1 MASGMTGGG
10 GSQEGEE
17 GDSEDGV
24 GGEEPPGLAKCSIAR
39 RVNARRPST
48 TATEA
53 AERPKPQEG
62 LLWNHGASSSVL
74 AAAAT
79 GGRQG
84 RRLSEHRIPSSFG
97 GRRGMTPASEGI
109 AANDFLPDTRT
120 GTTAAITMTAAK
132 RPRTSGNAAVP
143 VPTAP
148 SSRSFRPLP
157 DADGVPSG
165 LLPVQLRNTATD
177 EDGSLAT
184 TFGDGGTAMRH
195 PQPRRRY
202 SYLSF
207 AENPH
212 ATTAEMIR
220 RYRGQTR
227 RHSMPL
233 RQPAAAQLAGDAP
246 PTPLATGRR
255 RASESNTRWHYYVSA
270 NSAGRSGSS
279 VSRPRTSV
287 GGSRWSQDVCFLQH
301 MRGRSRLAPAT
312 RTAGGRWGANHGRLE
327 ALIPG
332 EEMQPPRASIIYRIP
347 RESGPWVLDT
357 NHPHPHPRIRENYLP
372 YL

>member
-17 GDSEDGV
+17 GDSEDGE
-24 GGEEPPGLAKCSIAR
+24 GGEEPSGSPKYSIAR

-48 TATEA
+48 TAAEA
-53 AERPKPQEG
+53 TERPKPQER
-62 LLWNHGASSSVL
+62 LVWNHAASLSSL
-74 AAAAT
+74 TGAAAPAP
-79 GGRQG
+79 GGRQA
-84 RRLSEHRIPSSFG
+84 RQLSEHRMPSSFG
-97 GRRGMTPASEGI
+97 CRRGTVSAAEGI
-109 AANDFLPDTRT
+109 AADDFLPDTRA
-120 GTTAAITMTAAK
+120 GATAAATMTAAK
-132 RPRTSGNAAVP
+132 SPRTSGHAAVP

-148 SSRSFRPLP
+148 SSRSLRPLL

-165 LLPVQLRNTATD
+165 LLPAQLGTTATD
-177 EDGSLAT
+177 ADGASAT
-184 TFGDGGTAMRH
+184 MFGHGGTAMRH

-202 SYLSF
+202 SSLSF

-220 RYRGQTR
+220 RYRGLIR
-227 RHSMPL
+227 RHSMPS
-233 RQPAAAQLAGDAP
+233 RRSGAAQLAGNTP
-246 PTPLATGRR
+246 SPPLATGRR
-255 RASESNTRWHYYVSA
+255 RSSESNTRWHYYVSA

-287 GGSRWSQDVCFLQH
+287 GGSRWSQDVRFLEH

-332 EEMQPPRASIIYRIP
+332 EEMEPPRASIIYRIP

-357 NHPHPHPRIRENYLP
+357 NHPGIRENHLP